1 MREKFF
7 QKCYLFSGLL
17 RAAGQQVGRQAAGG
31 VGVADAWGVFQV
43 GLQLLL
49 QPTDAVETLIIEM
62 HSAAFSVTPLMIPT
76 RILSFFSKF
85 CIQNLEFLD

>member
-17 RAAGQQVGRQAAGG
+17 RAAGPQVGRQAAGG

-49 QPTDAVETLIIEM
+49 QAADVLEDLGVEM
-62 HSAAFSVTPLMIPT
+62 HSADLFSDAVND
-76 RILSFFSKF
+76 SNAYFEFFSKF
-85 CIQNLEFLD
+85 CIQNSEFLD